1 MAKVP
6 AETGGGLQS
15 DLLEGFTNLNLV
27 RQLGLMLGLAASVA
41 IGFSVVLWSQGE
53 DYQPLYSNLA
63 RMDSTQALQI
73 LDNSQ
78 IKYKVDQSSGALL
91 VEAGKIHEARL
102 KMADSGMTSDGAAG
116 FELLDKEQ
124 PLGTSQFMENAR
136 YRRSFEGELARTIM
150 SISSVRGARV
160 HLALPRQTT
169 FIRDQQKPSAS
180 VFVELFPGARLNNEQ
195 VRSIANLVASS
206 IPEMP
211 LENVTVVDQR
221 GNLLSKTSAETEQA
235 AESTRQL
242 DYIRQMEDR
251 TRLRVASILEPM
263 LGNENF
269 RAEVAADVDFTAIEQ
284 ADEVFNPDLPAVR
297 SEQTMQEQRGEASA
311 GGIPGALSNQPPVDG
326 AAPEQATAAA
336 APPAA
341 GAAATAAD
349 GGRSRQQVVRNYE
362 LDRTVSYTK
371 HQVGKLRRLTV
382 AVAVNNKVTTDA
394 EGKKTEITWTP
405 EEIQRLT
412 TLVRDAVGYDPARGD
427 SINVIN
433 TAFLPSTAA
442 EDAQIEELPI
452 WQQPWVMNYVKQG
465 LGGLFVI
472 ILVFAVLRPVMSSLT
487 QVARE
492 TRQMEV
498 HTTLGDMGG
507 LGGEGGGQVSFGSG
521 SGMMLPG
528 PEEGQEQQITAVK
541 GLIAEDPG
549 RVAQVVRRWVNSGE

>member
-1 MAKVP
+1 MAKMP
-6 AETGGGLQS
+6 AESGVQS

-41 IGFSVVLWSQGE
+41 IGFSVVLWSQGD
-53 DYQPLYSNLA
+53 DYQPLYSNLSK
-63 RMDSTQALQI
+63 MDSTEALQI

-78 IKYKVDQSSGALL
+78 IKYKVDQSTGALM
-91 VEAGKIHEARL
+91 VESSKIQEARL
-102 KMADSGMTSDGAAG
+102 KMAGGGVMADGASG

-136 YRRSFEGELARTIM
+136 YRRSFEGELSRTIM
-150 SISSVRGARV
+150 SITSVRAARV

-211 LENVTVVDQR
+211 IENVTVVDQK
-221 GNLLSKTSAETEQA
+221 GNLLSKTSAESQEA

-242 DYIRQMEDR
+242 DYVRQTEDR
-251 TRLRVASILEPM
+251 TRLRIASILEPM
-263 LGNENF
+263 LGPDNF

-284 ADEVFNPDLPAVR
+284 TDEMFNPDMPAVR
-297 SEQTMQEQRGEASA
+297 SEQTMQEQRASASA
-311 GGIPGALSNQPPVDG
+311 GGVPGALSNQPP
-326 AAPEQATAAA
+326 AAGTAGEQVSTAG
-336 APPAA
+336 APP
-341 GAAATAAD
+341 GES
-349 GGRSRQQVVRNYE
+349 GNSERSRQQSVRNYE

-382 AVAVNNKVTTDA
+382 AVALNNKVKTDA
-394 EGKKTEITWTP
+394 EGKVTTEAWSP
-405 EEIQRLT
+405 EDMQRLT

-433 TAFLPSTAA
+433 TAFIPVKADA
-442 EDAQIEELPI
+442 EGEIQELPI
-452 WQQPWVMNYVKQG
+452 WQQPWVMGYVKQG

-492 TRQMEV
+492 SRQMEV
-498 HTTLGDMGG
+498 QATLGDMGG
-507 LGGEGGGQVSFGSG
+507 MDGDSKVSFGGGG
-521 SGMMLPG
+521 SMLLPG
-528 PEEGQEQQITAVK
+528 PDENHEQQLTAVK

>member
-1 MAKVP
+1 
-6 AETGGGLQS
+6 
-15 DLLEGFTNLNLV
+15 
-27 RQLGLMLGLAASVA
+27 
-41 IGFSVVLWSQGE
+41 
-53 DYQPLYSNLA
+53 
-63 RMDSTQALQI
+63 MDSTQALQI

-102 KMADSGMTSDGAAG
+102 KMADAGVASDGAAG

-242 DYIRQMEDR
+242 DFVRQMEDR

-284 ADEVFNPDLPAVR
+284 ADEIFNPDLPAVR
-297 SEQTMQEQRGEASA
+297 SEQTMQEQRSDASA
-311 GGIPGALSNQPPVDG
+311 GGIPGALTNQPPVDG
-326 AAPEQATAAA
+326 AAPEQAGATAT
-336 APPAA
+336 PPAA
-341 GAAATAAD
+341 GGRGAAGSAAGGRGAAAPAAAPAASD
-349 GGRSRQQVVRNYE
+349 NGRSRQQVVRNYE

-371 HQVGKLRRLTV
+371 HQIGKLRRLTV
-382 AVAVNNKVTTDA
+382 AVAVNNRTKTDA
-394 EGKKTEITWTP
+394 EGKVTEVTWTP
-405 EEIQRLT
+405 EELQRLT

-442 EDAQIEELPI
+442 EDAQIEELPL

-507 LGGEGGGQVSFGSG
+507 IAGEGGGQVSFGG
-521 SGMMLPG
+521 GGGMLLPG
-528 PEEGQEQQITAVK
+528 PDESQEQQITAVK